1 MNNVLRHSYV
11 VYWNVSTVLH
21 PRGTPSIRAFF
32 FLLIFLFCFYTTVTC
47 AYNVNLVCCRFV
59 GDLQKEMSS
68 KFTLSIET
76 LFAITISFIIHYL
89 IWGIAEKAMLQQEH
103 NAVVGGQQAATCITG
118 HINNRLL
125 YIFVVDITLLV
136 LSAKRARYHPQT
148 DTKIDDVNMLR
159 RNMMLF
165 WHERHTPNTL
175 LIHHRITFRLEKN
188 ISMIRDVLDTL
199 GTKSAPF
206 ATRNEICE
214 LLYYSAFEEQRRNGL
229 LQMLLLVL
237 AHRCTR
243 ASSMNRINRI
253 FYWPEIVDIC

>member
-1 MNNVLRHSYV
+1 MKEFTLTRNSYFLSWFNMNNVLRHSYV

-118 HINNRLL
+118 HINNRLFI
-125 YIFVVDITLLV
+125 Y
-136 LSAKRARYHPQT
+136 
-148 DTKIDDVNMLR
+148 
-159 RNMMLF
+159 
-165 WHERHTPNTL
+165 
-175 LIHHRITFRLEKN
+175 
-188 ISMIRDVLDTL
+188 
-199 GTKSAPF
+199 
-206 ATRNEICE
+206 
-214 LLYYSAFEEQRRNGL
+214 
-229 LQMLLLVL
+229 LLLTSL
-237 AHRCTR
+237 CWCYRQSAR
-243 ASSMNRINRI
+243 ALSSSDRYQNWRR
-253 FYWPEIVDIC
+253 

>member
-47 AYNVNLVCCRFV
+47 AYNVNLVCCWFV

-103 NAVVGGQQAATCITG
+103 DAVVGGQQAATCITG

-136 LSAKRARYHPQT
+136 LSAKRARAIILRPIPKLT
-148 DTKIDDVNMLR
+148 TLTCCDVIWC
-159 RNMMLF
+159 F
-165 WHERHTPNTL
+165 
-175 LIHHRITFRLEKN
+175 
-188 ISMIRDVLDTL
+188 S
-199 GTKSAPF
+199 GTN
-206 ATRNEICE
+206 ATRQILCSYTIESHFGWRKIYQWYGMFWTHLE
-214 LLYYSAFEEQRRNGL
+214 P
-229 LQMLLLVL
+229 
-237 AHRCTR
+237 
-243 ASSMNRINRI
+243 NRLRSRHEMKYVSFCIIQHSKSNVEMACYKCYCL
-253 FYWPEIVDIC
+253 F